1 MTLRNAKSVLSCVPA
16 PEMAFS
22 GRVRDVSASP
32 KEPMDREDAIYQ
44 NNFREPDLSGL
55 ALLCANVAKNRSAD
69 RKQSDAAHAL
79 RVEWVQM
86 QLDRSPHDDKVE
98 AEEKSLKKR
107 MAEFLAG
114 VPTWMLRGR

>member
-1 MTLRNAKSVLSCVPA
+1 
-16 PEMAFS
+16 
-22 GRVRDVSASP
+22 
-32 KEPMDREDAIYQ
+32 MDREDAIYQ